1 MFDLERDE
9 PVKTVRINSSKSEQ
23 LSQSSEFLTSN
34 KWNSSQSRSAI
45 LDSHLL
51 GCSKQR
57 LSIWTFW
64 DRKEKAQ
71 GVDYVDLDN
80 PGFVR

>member
-34 KWNSSQSRSAI
+34 KWNSSQSRC
-45 LDSHLL
+45 SH
-51 GCSKQR
+51 GSPAN
-57 LSIWTFW
+57 T
-64 DRKEKAQ
+64 
-71 GVDYVDLDN
+71 DLQ
-80 PGFVR
+80 F